1 MSKMMSFRTKRGIF
15 GFLILM
21 LFLTSCGRVVSLFI
35 KPIEK
40 TSPQADQQSIT
51 PPVPPSDS
59 SIPDAT
65 IKNATEVKLRIIN
78 YPREY
83 GYYGKDYWGPSL
95 LTDGIITDHAYSSA
109 SGEKFPMRFVFELA
123 AGQSKL
129 TQIGISNYCQGW
141 DNSHTKAV
149 EIYVSDD
156 IDPNK
161 TEAYQKLQTVILVHQ
176 KEIQNF
182 NIEPTYAR
190 YVALN
195 ITENYGG
202 SWAILNEVKAWG
214 SN

>member
-1 MSKMMSFRTKRGIF
+1 MKQRIICLLAVSLIF
-15 GFLILM
+15 V
-21 LFLTSCGRVVSLFI
+21 SCGRVIDLLKPKEKAAGPLVPQSTVS
-35 KPIEK
+35 
-40 TSPQADQQSIT
+40 
-51 PPVPPSDS
+51 PSLPS
-59 SIPDAT
+59 NPSVPDAT

-129 TQIGISNYCQGW
+129 TQMGISNYCQGW
-141 DNSHTKAV
+141 DNSHAKTV
-149 EIYVSDD
+149 EIYISDD

-161 TEAYQKLQTVILVHQ
+161 TESYQKVKTVTLVHQ